1 MEGGQSLKVLSER
14 ERLVGVS
21 LQYSTERALD
31 EVTKGFI
38 NGGKSLGV
46 KGHRV
51 PVYKNRKSFLKRKDM
66 SKVLEVKKSKTG
78 LSFLR
83 LLSYNQTFVS
93 M

>member
-21 LQYSTERALD
+21 LQHSTERALD

-51 PVYKNRKSFLKRKDM
+51 TVCRNRKSFLKRKDM
-66 SKVLEVKKSKTG
+66 SKVLEYQEVKDWTIIFKVA
-78 LSFLR
+78 FL
-83 LLSYNQTFVS
+83 
-93 M
+93 